1 MNIKSFLKNNQNDII
16 LIIGVILISLISFG
30 AGRLTAP
37 QPLKQPLTIDESQVA
52 NISQT
57 FLKPE
62 NQIVDTANTANS
74 DNQSSTENQS
84 SNQQNQVN
92 INSQQ
97 KQGQFVA
104 SKSGKNY
111 YWPWDSTVQ
120 RIKPENLIWFATE
133 AQAQA
138 AGYKPNAKF
147 LQQAPVG
154 YKSP

>member
-1 MNIKSFLKNNQNDII
+1 MMNIKDNQNDII
-16 LIIGVILISLISFG
+16 LVIGVILISLISFG

-37 QPLKQPLTIDESQVA
+37 DMAKEPIKIDESQVA

-57 FLKPE
+57 FLKPDD
-62 NQIVDTANTANS
+62 QTDNTVNSANS
-74 DNQSSTENQS
+74 VNQSSAENQS

-92 INSQQ
+92 INLPQ

-154 YKSP
+154 YKAPQP

>member
-1 MNIKSFLKNNQNDII
+1 MNIKDNQNDII
-16 LIIGVILISLISFG
+16 LVIGVILISLISFG

-37 QPLKQPLTIDESQVA
+37 QSLKQPLTIDGSQVA

-62 NQIVDTANTANS
+62 NQTADTASTANS
-74 DNQSSTENQS
+74 VDKPTTENQS

-92 INSQQ
+92 INSPQ

-138 AGYKPNAKF
+138 AGYQRNAKF
-147 LQQAPVG
+147 LQQAPAG
-154 YKSP
+154 YKAP